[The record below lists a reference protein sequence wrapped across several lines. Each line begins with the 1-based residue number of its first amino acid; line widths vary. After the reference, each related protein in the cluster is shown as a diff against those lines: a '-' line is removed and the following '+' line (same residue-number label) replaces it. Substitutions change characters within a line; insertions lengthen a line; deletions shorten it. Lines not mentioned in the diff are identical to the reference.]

1 MPEQHACAPGMMPL
15 QSGDRPFPA
24 AQPYAEQGSVFFHP
38 NPCVWH
44 AEGVNV
50 PRTFFK
56 REAYLIRGYSAYDRI
71 AYGTGRIVAPTF
83 QAETAHHTFRD
94 PRVRYIHVRSV
105 SNDCFQCRI
114 DPA

>member
-1 MPEQHACAPGMMPL
+1 MMPL

-71 AYGTGRIVAPTF
+71 A
-83 QAETAHHTFRD
+83 
-94 PRVRYIHVRSV
+94 
-105 SNDCFQCRI
+105 
-114 DPA
+114 